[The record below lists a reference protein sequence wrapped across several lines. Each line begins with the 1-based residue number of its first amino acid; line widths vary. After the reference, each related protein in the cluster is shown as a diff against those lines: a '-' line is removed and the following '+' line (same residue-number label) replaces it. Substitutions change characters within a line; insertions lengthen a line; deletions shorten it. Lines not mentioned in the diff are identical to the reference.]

1 MGKRNPDEHLIKISE
16 AAEIRGASVSAIS
29 HLVRIGERQKTM
41 TGEEMERAIEF
52 LLQNQATLEE
62 RIEQVNR
69 DLGGRIAELTAVV
82 RMQADSQSQLNQTL
96 TTAITALAEAQAK
109 TEAKMDRLAGVVEK
123 LVERLS
129 P

>member
-1 MGKRNPDEHLIKISE
+1 
-16 AAEIRGASVSAIS
+16 
-29 HLVRIGERQKTM
+29 M

-62 RIEQVNR
+62 RVTE
-69 DLGGRIAELTAVV
+69 LSRIMQ
-82 RMQADSQSQLNQTL
+82 MQAESQGHLNQTL
-96 TTAITALAEAQAK
+96 TTAITTLAEAQTK
-109 TEAKMDRLAGVVEK
+109 TEAQVDRLTVVVEK

>member
-1 MGKRNPDEHLIKISE
+1 
-16 AAEIRGASVSAIS
+16 
-29 HLVRIGERQKTM
+29 M

-82 RMQADSQSQLNQTL
+82 RMQADSQSQFNQTL
-96 TTAITALAEAQAK
+96 TTAVNALAEVQAK
-109 TEAKMDRLAGVVEK
+109 TEAKVDRLAGVVEK

>member
-1 MGKRNPDEHLIKISE
+1 
-16 AAEIRGASVSAIS
+16 
-29 HLVRIGERQKTM
+29 M

-82 RMQADSQSQLNQTL
+82 RMQADSQGQFNQTL
-96 TTAITALAEAQAK
+96 TTAVITLAEAQTK
-109 TEAKMDRLAGVVEK
+109 TEAKVDKLAGVVEK

>member
-1 MGKRNPDEHLIKISE
+1 
-16 AAEIRGASVSAIS
+16 
-29 HLVRIGERQKTM
+29 M

-52 LLQNQATLEE
+52 ILQNQATLEE

-69 DLGGRIAELTAVV
+69 DLGGRLGQAVEAIAELNRVV
-82 RMQADSQSQLNQTL
+82 QMQAESQGQLNQTL
-96 TTAITALAEAQAK
+96 TTAITTLADAQSK
-109 TEAKMDRLAGVVEK
+109 TEAKVDRLTNVVEK